1 MSRKIPLIATVAALG
16 AAGVTLGVVA
26 TASSP
31 DSWDKFRAQLVQ
43 ACVAKAKLP
52 KPQIVVAPEG
62 TASYGVALLSSEE
75 IAGQKPQSVVCVA
88 RKTPE
93 GLVDVEV
100 TPPSGDWI
108 AVK

>member
-1 MSRKIPLIATVAALG
+1 MSRKLPLIATLAAL
-16 AAGVTLGVVA
+16 AAAVTLGVVA

-31 DSWDKFRAQLVQ
+31 DSWDNFRAQLVQ
-43 ACVAKAKLP
+43 ACVAKANLP
-52 KPQIVVAPEG
+52 KAQIVVAPEG

-75 IAGQKPQSVVCVA
+75 IAGKKSQSVVCVA

-100 TPPSGDWI
+100 TPPSGEWI